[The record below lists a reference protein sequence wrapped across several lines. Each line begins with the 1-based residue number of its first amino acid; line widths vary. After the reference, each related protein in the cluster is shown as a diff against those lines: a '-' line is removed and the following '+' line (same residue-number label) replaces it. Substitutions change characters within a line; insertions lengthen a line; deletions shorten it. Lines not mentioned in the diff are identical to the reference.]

1 LTTSIYKITSLYA
14 NDIPSCVL
22 ISYFFISPLFTSG
35 DLEVLD
41 EFGELG
47 GSGQLDDELGLLA
60 SSDGRSI
67 SFGLFI
73 FRSDGGGL
81 YLSHSGVSASAE
93 EFTDFNSD
101 ADGITQ
107 SMEFNIIEIHKE
119 ELREEDIESRVSRG
133 GDLDF
138 VASGLKFLFGFS

>member
-1 LTTSIYKITSLYA
+1 MPMTFHPLSSS
-14 NDIPSCVL
+14 P
-22 ISYFFISPLFTSG
+22 FIFCLFSSQYLALL

-47 GSGQLDDELGLLA
+47 GFCQLDDKLSLLA
-60 SSDGRSI
+60 SSDASFTFSI
-67 SFGLFI
+67 AIFGGN
-73 FRSDGGGL
+73 SSGL
-81 YLSHSGVSASAE
+81 DLSHSGVSASAE

-101 ADGITQ
+101 TDGITQ

-119 ELREEDIESRVSRG
+119 ELGKEDIESGVSLG

-138 VASGLKFLFGFS
+138 VASGLKLLFGFSGVHND